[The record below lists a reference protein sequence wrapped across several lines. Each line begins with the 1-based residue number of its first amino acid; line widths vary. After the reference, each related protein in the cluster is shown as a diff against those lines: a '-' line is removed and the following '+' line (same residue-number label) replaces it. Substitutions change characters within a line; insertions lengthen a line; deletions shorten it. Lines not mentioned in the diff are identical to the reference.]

1 LVAVVAVAIAE
12 IQDHRRTEPF
22 LLGLAGAGFAA
33 DWVLGWLGWLF
44 ARRFHARLGSL
55 SVLILYLVTMTGPF
69 LVTTVLYLRIEHRSL
84 GGTF

>member
-44 ARRFHARLGSL
+44 ARRFHARLGSW
-55 SVLILYLVTMTGPF
+55 SVLILLPRRDDRAVPGDDGP
-69 LVTTVLYLRIEHRSL
+69 
-84 GGTF
+84 